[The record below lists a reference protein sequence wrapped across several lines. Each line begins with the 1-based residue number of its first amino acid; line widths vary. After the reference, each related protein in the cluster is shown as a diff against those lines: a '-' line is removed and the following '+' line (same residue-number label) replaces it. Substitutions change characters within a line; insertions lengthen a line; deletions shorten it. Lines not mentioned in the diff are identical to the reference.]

1 MVKWCYGKIGA
12 FISLLVAELELGDIQ
27 FQYTMVVQY
36 WSAEFPVSISC
47 DSKTKFYY
55 ELQTYLSNF
64 SRKVT
69 NTLSKK

>member
-36 WSAEFPVSISC
+36 WSARVSR
-47 DSKTKFYY
+47 FYQ
-55 ELQTYLSNF
+55 LRFKN
-64 SRKVT
+64 KVLLRIT
-69 NTLSKK
+69 NIFT